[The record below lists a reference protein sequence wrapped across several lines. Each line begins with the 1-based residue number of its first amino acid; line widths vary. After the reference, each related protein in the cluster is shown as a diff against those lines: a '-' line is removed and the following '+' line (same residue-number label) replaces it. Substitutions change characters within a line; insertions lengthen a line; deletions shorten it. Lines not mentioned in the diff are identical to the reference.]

1 MVLTAIGDAL
11 VRLGRRFPDDPS
23 PLLKLLSSGSV
34 ALVEGGIRA
43 VAMLRL
49 KLPYDAV
56 RRIVEHASHPRH
68 SQVRFWVAAAAGGW
82 DGPEVE
88 GFLRACANDGLA
100 DTRRAAMAAL
110 QKTYIKWNPL

>member
-1 MVLTAIGDAL
+1 MALAESGCEEGLTL
-11 VRLGRRFPDDPS
+11 LRRLANQGSRANGAYCNRRCPGAPRSSIPGR
-23 PLLKLLSSGSV
+23 SV
-34 ALVEGGIRA
+34 AA
-43 VAMLRL
+43 TKA
-49 KLPYDAV
+49 AS
-56 RRIVEHASHPRH
+56 SHPRH
-68 SQVRFWVAAAAGGW
+68 SQVRFWVAAAAAGW